1 LDEVVA
7 RLPFAVGLPKDGGS
21 SRMNRRRTFFLAL
34 LTVSLA
40 AFGACDNEPVS
51 KATPA
56 GYVPTY
62 DADYYADPDA
72 GEEAATGEDS
82 GEGDAGEDATG
93 SQGDDG
99 ASDDSASPGSDDSSS
114 PGSGDG
120 GSDAAG

>member
-1 LDEVVA
+1 
-7 RLPFAVGLPKDGGS
+7 
-21 SRMNRRRTFFLAL
+21 MNRRRTFFLAL

-40 AFGACDNEPVS
+40 AFGACDNEPV
-51 KATPA
+51 TTPPPA

-62 DADYYADPDA
+62 PANYYDSPDA

-99 ASDDSASPGSDDSSS
+99 ASEDSASPGSDD
-114 PGSGDG
+114 G
-120 GSDAAG
+120 GGDAAG